1 MKTSLTKNRMTQ
13 TQFSFM
19 DNTKCRQIEP
29 SIQPPLKVEPRP
41 EVMAFARAM
50 EEKLVETVGK
60 DGWCG
65 LESQQLA
72 ESMIHEVVELLKAI
86 GYDKQKIRLMV
97 EHATGSLDQ
106 HDFDSDPKLETVD
119 VANFAMMIFD
129 NLVNGRIACQTPPKS

>member
-50 EEKLVETVGK
+50 EEKLRKNDHKG
-60 DGWCG
+60 GWEACG
-65 LESQQLA
+65 ALYLGRL
-72 ESMIHEVVELLKAI
+72 IIGEVVELLAAL
-86 GYDKQKIRLMV
+86 GVDEPTVRVMFVSALEEYDV
-97 EHATGSLDQ
+97 
-106 HDFDSDPKLETVD
+106 SDVDDPQLEAAD
-119 VANFAMMIFD
+119 VGNISMMIFD